1 MPERPDPGSWPDG
14 HALRAKKKRA
24 LTRTPGPGGCGGA
37 RPAAAGGSAA
47 RAQRGG
53 GKAAAAGALAA
64 RPLCTLL
71 PWSPPP
77 CERRRCLRLGSGG
90 NRREATEAP
99 TPGAVGSGSPR
110 GPTCCLPKT
119 SPGSPARRPPEHDAV
134 HADGPLPVLQGGLAG
149 QVHELLR
156 ADDVLVVL
164 QEAQR
169 VGSGHSPPRPLRP
182 PDLCRSPPGRGA
194 GRSGAPAWGR
204 GLAPNPTP
212 RVQPADPLEQGM
224 ASCAGVSGRRSALP
238 PRPGRELSRRLSLR
252 AHTQAGG
259 ERGDPT
265 TLKGVA
271 LSPSSRTRQ
280 ISGVPPSTACH
291 VKTARD
297 AAQGTREC
305 PVPTP
310 NATLQRRAHSA
321 NVLPR
326 SGTSPLYPQGLHC
339 WSSDDVRK

>member
-1 MPERPDPGSWPDG
+1 MPPAGKRWESPRGDRSSHPG
-14 HALRAKKKRA
+14 L
-24 LTRTPGPGGCGGA
+24 
-37 RPAAAGGSAA
+37 AAGSAA
-47 RAQRGG
+47 RAGG
-53 GKAAAAGALAA
+53 
-64 RPLCTLL
+64 
-71 PWSPPP
+71 
-77 CERRRCLRLGSGG
+77 
-90 NRREATEAP
+90 
-99 TPGAVGSGSPR
+99 GSPR
-110 GPTCCLPKT
+110 APTCRLPKT